1 MKIVGISGCP
11 TGVAHTYMAA
21 EALTEEGKARGFEIK
36 IETQGVDVENK
47 LIKQDIEQ
55 ADFVIIAAG
64 KTIDKSRFIGKI
76 LLEVKISDALKDASG
91 TLDKLLACTE
101 VYQHSDQSEGGND
114 LFDTTNVTGVYK
126 HLMTGVSFML
136 PFVVAG
142 GIIIALSFAFGINA
156 SNPDDPSYNVI
167 AGMLDTIGGGSAF
180 ALMLPVLAGGIAY
193 SISKRNGIAPGA
205 VAGMMAVSGGSGFL
219 GAMLGGFFA
228 GYVTN
233 FINDHI
239 KVGKDYQSIKI
250 VLIVPLLSVL
260 ITGFAMATIIGI
272 PVAFILTKLTD
283 FLNSLSGANAILIG
297 ALFGGMMAL
306 DMGGPFNKTVSVFSI
321 GLMSSGINEPIA
333 ACMAAG
339 MTPPLGIALSTV
351 IAKRKYSNAERQ
363 AAKVNWILGASYI
376 TEGAIPFA
384 VTDPFRVIPSLVVG
398 SAVTGAMSMF
408 FGVASLAPHGG
419 IWVMLI
425 PNVITNLPMYILSI
439 VVGTVVT
446 AVMLSVL
453 KKDFEEKNV
462 N

>member
-1 MKIVGISGCP
+1 MKIVGVSGCP

-21 EALTEEGKARGFEIK
+21 EALTEAGKKRGFEIK
-36 IETQGVDVENK
+36 IETQGVDVENELTAK
-47 LIKQDIEQ
+47 EIAE
-55 ADFVIIAAG
+55 ADFIIIASG
-64 KTIDKSRFIGKI
+64 KTIDKTRFVGKK

-91 TLDKLLACTE
+91 TLDKLIECTSAYE
-101 VYQHSDQSEGGND
+101 VSTDSKESDD
-114 LFDTTNVTGVYK
+114 IFDTTNVNGIYK

-167 AGMLDTIGGGSAF
+167 AATLDLIGGGSAF

-233 FINDHI
+233 FINENV
-239 KVGKDYQSIKI
+239 KVGRDYQSIKI

-260 ITGFAMATIIGI
+260 ATGFAMATIIGI
-272 PVAFILTKLTD
+272 PVAFILAKLTD
-283 FLNSLSGANAILIG
+283 FLNSLSGANAIVIG

-351 IAKRKYSNAERQ
+351 IAKKKYSNAERQ

-384 VTDPFRVIPSLVVG
+384 VTDPFRVIPSLVFG
-398 SAVTGAMSMF
+398 SAITGAMSMF

-419 IWVMLI
+419 IWIMLI

-439 VVGTVVT
+439 VVGTIVT
-446 AVMLSVL
+446 ALMLSVT
-453 KKDFEEKNV
+453 KKDFEERNV